1 MKNFITVFKYNIRIL
16 FVKFSIPFLLQFFPI
31 HYSKLKI
38 IRSSKYSLLILRTF
52 YCSFLCILSTNIYVH
67 ASELTLEEYVNNPF
81 GNVIF
86 LRHTLAP
93 GFDAKGEP
101 EKFNIDDC
109 STQRNLNSIGIEQA
123 IKLGE
128 KFDEYG
134 IKFNIIYSS
143 QWCRCLETAR
153 LLKLGE
159 VIPES
164 SLNSGFRGI
173 FKKENSLVKLREL
186 LSELKNRNGLF
197 LMVTHYGTISAV
209 TGIVVDSGGAV
220 AYDPITKLSKEI
232 LLK

>member
-1 MKNFITVFKYNIRIL
+1 MPLFKISLRDRIIFFFNATTKIFIYYLVKLYFYFKNNILTLLTISALRIYCL
-16 FVKFSIPFLLQFFPI
+16 N
-31 HYSKLKI
+31 I
-38 IRSSKYSLLILRTF
+38 ICIFYISTF
-52 YCSFLCILSTNIYVH
+52 AN
-67 ASELTLEEYVNNPF
+67 AAELTLDQYTKKPY

-101 EKFNIDDC
+101 DKFNIDDC
-109 STQRNLNSIGIEQA
+109 STQRNLNDAGIDQA
-123 IKLGE
+123 IELGKIFSE
-128 KFDEYG
+128 SGLIFK
-134 IKFNIIYSS
+134 KIYSS
-143 QWCRCLETAR
+143 QWCRCLETAK

-159 VIPES
+159 VFTEV

-173 FKKENSLVKLREL
+173 YKKDVSLAKLSIL
-186 LSELKNRNGLF
+186 LDELKKKDGLF

-220 AYDPITKLSKEI
+220 AYNATTKSSIEV

>member
-1 MKNFITVFKYNIRIL
+1 MIL
-16 FVKFSIPFLLQFFPI
+16 FKLEFKF
-31 HYSKLKI
+31 K
-38 IRSSKYSLLILRTF
+38 KYIFSLLTIYTLRIFYLNIISIVYISTF
-52 YCSFLCILSTNIYVH
+52 AN
-67 ASELTLEEYVNNPF
+67 AAELTLDEYTRKPY

-101 EKFNIDDC
+101 DKFNIDDC
-109 STQRNLNSIGIEQA
+109 STQRNLNDVGIDQA
-123 IKLGE
+123 IELGKVFSE
-128 KFDEYG
+128 SGLIFK
-134 IKFNIIYSS
+134 KIYSS
-143 QWCRCLETAR
+143 QWCRCLETAK

-159 VIPES
+159 VFTEV

-173 FKKENSLVKLREL
+173 YKKEFSLEILSKLL
-186 LSELKNRNGLF
+186 DELKNKDGLF

-220 AYDPITKLSKEI
+220 AYNAKTKSSIEI